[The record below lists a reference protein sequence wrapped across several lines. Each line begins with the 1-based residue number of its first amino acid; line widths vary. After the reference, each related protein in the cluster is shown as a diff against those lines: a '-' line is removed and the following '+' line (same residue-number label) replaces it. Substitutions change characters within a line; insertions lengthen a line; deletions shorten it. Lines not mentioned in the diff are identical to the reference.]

1 MRVSTGSRVFVVS
14 VRIVVRTSVRVVRA
28 CRPWVVRATRVVVA
42 LATEEVG
49 ETPTALARYTRYAVV
64 GGVTASA
71 LALARSFAGPGT
83 SEVLAVVGVVSVGAL
98 AVWIAVRL
106 LREAELATGWDLSH
120 QARLLIVA
128 TTRRIARSHG
138 AHQMSRT
145 LELVCEPRRILV
157 IARDPAVLGRLL
169 QGSLKK
175 LVVKHAVNA
184 VPGLSVACEAVDVLN
199 TGLAHARFLH
209 EFEMSARELCAARA
223 A

>member
-42 LATEEVG
+42 LTTEEVG
-49 ETPTALARYTRYAVV
+49 EAPTALARYTRYAVV

-83 SEVLAVVGVVSVGAL
+83 SEVLAVVGVLSVGAL
-98 AVWIAVRL
+98 AIWIAIRL

-120 QARLLIVA
+120 QARLLVVA
-128 TTRRIARSHG
+128 TTGRIARSHELG
-138 AHQMSRT
+138 RT
-145 LELVCEPRRILV
+145 LQLVCEPQRLLV
-157 IARDPAVLGRLL
+157 IARDPAVLRGLL

-184 VPGLSVACEAVDVLN
+184 VPGLSVVREAVGVLG
-199 TGLAHARFLH
+199 TGLSHARFLH